1 LKPRLLPYVAASV
14 TGIQVGAALVASE
27 AIVDDIG
34 PAGLGFWR
42 YLIAS
47 AVLIPFWITSKHV
60 RVARH
65 HIFPISL
72 IGFGQFGVLIALL
85 NVAVLLAASSRVSF
99 VFATL
104 PFATLAFERLIF
116 HNRMGLKEV
125 YAIVISFVGI
135 AFLIG
140 ADLYAETIARSE
152 GIGLLAAL
160 AATLTGAICSIFLRP
175 YVRRYGAVQVSLLA
189 MLASLIPLGMMASL
203 ETQGHLMAN
212 LSGLNTIIVV
222 SIGLSSGIGFWC
234 WLYALSHA
242 PAGHVTA
249 FLGLSP
255 VTAVILSIAMDRE
268 PLTISVLAAL
278 LLVIG
283 ALSFL
288 IFPSTANSRT

>member
-1 LKPRLLPYVAASV
+1 MPYFAASV

-27 AIVDDIG
+27 AVVNDIG

-47 AVLIPFWITSKHV
+47 VILVPFWVASKQV
-60 RVARH
+60 RIARRD
-65 HIFPISL
+65 ILPISL
-72 IGFGQFGVLIALL
+72 IGFGQFGILIALL
-85 NVAVLLAASSRVSF
+85 NVAVLWAASARVSF

-104 PFATLAFERLIF
+104 PFATIAFERIIF
-116 HNRMGLKEV
+116 QTRMGLKEIC
-125 YAIVISFVGI
+125 AIAISLVGI
-135 AFLIG
+135 AVLLG
-140 ADLYAETIARSE
+140 AELYAENISITE
-152 GIGLLAAL
+152 GMGLLAAL
-160 AATLTGAICSIFLRP
+160 AATFTGAVCCLFLRP
-175 YVRRYGAVQVSLLA
+175 YVCRYGAVQVSLLA
-189 MLASLIPLGMMASL
+189 MMASL
-203 ETQGHLMAN
+203 LPLGLTAVLEPQGLWLVSWSN
-212 LSGLNTIIVV
+212 LNAIIVV

-255 VTAVILSIAMDRE
+255 VTAVILSFAFDGE
-268 PLTISVLAAL
+268 SLTMSTLFAL

-288 IFPSTANSRT
+288 IFPSTEKSMK